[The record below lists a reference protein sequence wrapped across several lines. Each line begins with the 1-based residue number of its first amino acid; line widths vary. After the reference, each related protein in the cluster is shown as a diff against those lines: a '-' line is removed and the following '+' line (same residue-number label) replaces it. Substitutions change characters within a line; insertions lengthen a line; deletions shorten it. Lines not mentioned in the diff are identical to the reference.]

1 MEGRPGTNGAAAQAA
16 RDRMNVADLE
26 DRVRNALRYHGILDE
41 TPDFSEAVDDP
52 IATALRHAQRE
63 LRTVMATNK
72 ARRLRLAENAKAKLS
87 FQEYLEDRDYLDKGY
102 QSSLQKKDVPKPS
115 KKKKQ
120 KSEPNGTSNGVP
132 AVTGITPPPASSG
145 LVPDEGDNL
154 TVPDSLKT
162 LVDARRK
169 WDKLGELLIQDYRG
183 PGQLVGLPQS
193 SVFEGIE
200 EEVKRELER
209 LGPILSGSSSGSLFK
224 DKGKARADS

>member
-1 MEGRPGTNGAAAQAA
+1 
-16 RDRMNVADLE
+16 
-26 DRVRNALRYHGILDE
+26 
-41 TPDFSEAVDDP
+41 
-52 IATALRHAQRE
+52 
-63 LRTVMATNK
+63 MATNK

-87 FQEYLEDRDYLDKGY
+87 FQEYLEDRDYLDKAISHQY
-102 QSSLQKKDVPKPS
+102 TKLQKKDVPKPS

-132 AVTGITPPPASSG
+132 TVTGITPPPASLG

-209 LGPILSGSSSGSLFK
+209 LGPILSGSSSGSSFK